1 MSRRRR
7 HEGMDRRLHE
17 LREKLAEVED
27 LGRAARVL
35 GWDQQTMMPPG
46 GAPARAEQLATLER
60 LAHELFTAPSI
71 GRLLEEL
78 RPYEESLE
86 PASVDASLVRVT
98 RRDFEKAVRVPPELS
113 ADIARSASLAQ
124 QAWIEA
130 RAASDF
136 ERFRPHLERNL
147 ELKNRY
153 VDCFEPDGERYDVLL
168 DDYEHGTAA
177 AEVRELFA
185 RIKERLVPLIAA
197 VGEAGRPVD
206 TGLLHGAFPVDR
218 QLAFERT
225 VLGRFGYDDESW
237 RMDPAAH
244 PFATN
249 FSHRDIRL
257 TTRHASDNL
266 TGLFASMHECGHGL
280 YEYGSDPELDR
291 TPLAGGVSL
300 GLHESQSRLWE
311 NLVGRSRAFWRRF
324 YPELRETFP
333 DELDADAG
341 EEFYRAVNCVRPS
354 LIRVDADEV
363 TYGLHVILRFELEQE
378 LIEGRLAST
387 DLPDAWNG
395 RMLEY
400 LGVEV
405 PSDADG
411 VLQDIHWSGGTFGY
425 FPTYLLGSVMSVQ
438 IWEAAGRAIP
448 DLEEQVGAGEFA
460 ALREWLRENLHR
472 HGRMFTPKQTLA
484 RVAGGPID
492 PDPYLAY
499 LEHKVED
506 VYGVAAPVG

>member
-1 MSRRRR
+1 M
-7 HEGMDRRLHE
+7 ERRLQE

-35 GWDQQTMMPPG
+35 GWDQQTMMPPA
-46 GAPARAEQLATLER
+46 GAPARAEQLATLDR
-60 LAHELFTAPSI
+60 IAHERFTSPEI

-78 RPYEESLE
+78 RPYEESLD

-98 RRDFEKAVRVPPELS
+98 RRDYEKAVRVPPELS

-153 VDCFEPDGERYDVLL
+153 VECFEPSGERYDVLL
-168 DDYEHGTAA
+168 DDFEHGTTTV
-177 AEVRELFA
+177 EVRELFA

-197 VGEAGRPVD
+197 VGESGRPVD
-206 TGLLHGAFPVDR
+206 TGLLRGAFPVER
-218 QLAFERT
+218 QHEFERS
-225 VLGRFGYDDESW
+225 VLARFGYDEESW

-249 FSHRDIRL
+249 FSSRDIRL
-257 TTRHASDNL
+257 TTRHYDDNL

-280 YEYGSDPELDR
+280 YEFGSDSELDR

-324 YPELRETFP
+324 YPDLQALFP
-333 DELDADAG
+333 DELRPEDG

-378 LIEGRLAST
+378 LVDGRLALA
-387 DLPDAWNG
+387 DLPDAWNE
-395 RMLEY
+395 RMLQY

-411 VLQDIHWSGGTFGY
+411 VLQDIHWSGGIFGY

-438 IWEAAGRAIP
+438 IWEAAGQAIP
-448 DLEEQVGAGEFA
+448 DLEGQIEAGEFD

-472 HGRMFTPKQTLA
+472 YGRMFTPKETLA
-484 RVAGGPID
+484 RVVGGPID
-492 PDPYLAY
+492 PEPYLTY
-499 LEHKVED
+499 LERKVED
-506 VYGVAAPVG
+506 VYGLAVPAA